1 MKGRPLRYHPP
12 KNGNKMSLSS
22 LSPEQLVI
30 LSKASAKEAKSA
42 TPAAGLYTVDPFTV
56 TLGGELLV
64 SEDEQYIPTTSVP
77 LLATMVVAL
86 HRAGFQRDGIRDL
99 IIQSA
104 KDAMNK
110 GNAVGDEME
119 TTVAYM
125 KTELKDLQLALASG
139 LPSKSRKGKARLNRA
154 EWSVE

>member
-1 MKGRPLRYHPP
+1 
-12 KNGNKMSLSS
+12 MSLSS

-42 TPAAGLYTVDPFTV
+42 TPAAGLYTVEPFTV
-56 TLGGELLV
+56 TLSGELLV
-64 SEDEQYIPTTSVP
+64 SEDEQYVPTTSIP

-99 IIQSA
+99 IIKSA
-104 KDAMNK
+104 KDAMSN
-110 GNAVGDEME
+110 GRPIGDELE

-125 KTELKDLQLALASG
+125 KNELKSLQLDLAQG
-139 LPSKSRKGKARLNRA
+139 LPNKVRKGKARLNRA
-154 EWSVE
+154 EWSAE